1 MRTLPASVQP
11 VADSVFAARRAW
23 YRSRYPRLEIGEGVM
38 FIGRLR
44 LRGGTRLV
52 LGDNVRIR
60 QNVIVNGGGTV
71 TVGHDTLL
79 NGCWIG
85 SASSVDVGPWCLVS
99 DCNISDTDYH
109 NLLPAQRHLA
119 LTSKAVAPV
128 TLGRNV
134 WVGARA
140 IVLKGTSIGD
150 DSVVGSGAV
159 VRGTVPAGVIVA
171 GNPAEIVRTFTAEE
185 RTAEGDD
192 LRAAERSDLDRPNG
206 RNRETAGTAGPSGPL
221 P

>member
-1 MRTLPASVQP
+1 VRTLPPAVQP

-23 YRSRYPRLEIGEGVM
+23 YRRRYPNLVVGDGVL
-38 FIGRLR
+38 FIGKLR

-52 LGDNVRIR
+52 LGDDVRVR
-60 QNVIVNGGGTV
+60 QEVIVNGGGTV

-85 SASSVDVGPWCLVS
+85 AADRVDVGAWCLVS

-109 NLLPAQRHLA
+109 NLLPAQRHTA
-119 LTSKAVAPV
+119 LTPKAVSPV

-140 IVLKGTSIGD
+140 IVLKGTTVGD
-150 DSVVGSGAV
+150 DTVIGSGAV
-159 VRGTVPAGVIVA
+159 VRGTVPAGVVVA
-171 GNPAEIVRTFTAEE
+171 GNPAVVVRTFAPDE

-192 LRAAERSDLDRPNG
+192 LRSPDLDRPDG
-206 RNRETAGTAGPSGPL
+206 RISTSEGTSEGSGQL